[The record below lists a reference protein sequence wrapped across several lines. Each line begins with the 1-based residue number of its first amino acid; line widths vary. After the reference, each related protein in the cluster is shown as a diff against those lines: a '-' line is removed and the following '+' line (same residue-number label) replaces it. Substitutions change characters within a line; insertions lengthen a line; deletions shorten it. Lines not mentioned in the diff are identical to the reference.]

1 MRVWVCVLL
10 WFSVC
15 VVCVTHIWG
24 VPSIDMIY
32 PNPIAD
38 YDRVPYKLLSGTKW
52 RLSFYWLTLLA
63 TGLKGKE
70 RSVATVTKPVGKIL
84 GEGGLFS
91 YPQQISSYTAIYIQ
105 ILRHMGCSVTRIP
118 TAFLIYSYI
127 NAYKYTQIYPPFSP
141 LVSIS
146 KKKGGY

>member
-38 YDRVPYKLLSGTKW
+38 YDRVPYKLLSGAK
-52 RLSFYWLTLLA
+52 RRHSFYWLTLLA
-63 TGLKGKE
+63 TGLKGKK

-105 ILRHMGCSVTRIP
+105 ILRHMRCSVTRIP
-118 TAFLIYSYI
+118 TAFLVYSYI

-141 LVSIS
+141 LVSID
-146 KKKGGY
+146 KKKEGY